1 LEGAA
6 TEEIDKIIQA
16 SELVASEEPLA
27 ALQTIWEVPLSHVL
41 ALLLLELILSLVEL
55 PFPVLMSK

>member
-6 TEEIDKIIQA
+6 SEEIDKIIKA

-27 ALQTIWEVPLSHVL
+27 VLQTIWEVPLSHVL
-41 ALLLLELILSLVEL
+41 ALLLLELIL
-55 PFPVLMSK
+55 F

>member
-6 TEEIDKIIQA
+6 SEEIDKIIQA
-16 SELVASEEPLA
+16 SELVASEETLA
-27 ALQTIWEVPLSHVL
+27 ALQTIWDVLLSHLL
-41 ALLLLELILSLVEL
+41 ALLLLELILSSVEL

>member
-6 TEEIDKIIQA
+6 SEEIDKIIKA

-27 ALQTIWEVPLSHVL
+27 ALQTIWDVLLSHLL
-41 ALLLLELILSLVEL
+41 ALLLLELILSSVEL
-55 PFPVLMSK
+55 PFPVLMSN

>member
-6 TEEIDKIIQA
+6 SEEIDKIIKA